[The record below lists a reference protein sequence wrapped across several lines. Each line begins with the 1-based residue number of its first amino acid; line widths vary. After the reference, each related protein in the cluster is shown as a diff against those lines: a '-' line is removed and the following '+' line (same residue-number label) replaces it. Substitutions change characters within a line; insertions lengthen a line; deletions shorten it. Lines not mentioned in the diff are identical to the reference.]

1 MAHVDTSTFAVKA
14 NLVSLKTEADQL
26 DTDKLKLIPKD
37 LAKLSNVAKN
47 DIAKKS
53 EYNALKIKV
62 DNIDTDDYVL
72 KNKYHSEI

>member
-1 MAHVDTSTFAVKA
+1 MLIQVLFAVKA
-14 NLVSLKTEADQL
+14 NLVRLETEADQL

-37 LAKLSNVAKN
+37 LAKLSNVVKN